1 MCGRVGR
8 ADDDCIEDARGW
20 LVENRIATGRRN
32 TTMANTGEA
41 IRLRRNLDAP
51 MSKPN
56 WPKAVA
62 VRTLQAGDA
71 TSIHALLNLGAA
83 DYGGEATNFDDWWA
97 SLSNNPE
104 FDPALCFLAV
114 DESQKILGVA
124 QCWTSAYLKDLAVHP
139 EARRRGVGE
148 NLLWHVFQVFRQRGA
163 SHVDLK
169 VLADN
174 VAARRLYDRVGMV
187 KVDFD
192 G

>member
-1 MCGRVGR
+1 M
-8 ADDDCIEDARGW
+8 
-20 LVENRIATGRRN
+20 
-32 TTMANTGEA
+32 MANTGEA
-41 IRLRRNLDAP
+41 IRLRRDLKAP

-56 WPKAVA
+56 WPKAFA
-62 VRTLQAGDA
+62 VRTLQEGDA
-71 TSIHALLNLGAA
+71 TSVHALLNLGAA
-83 DYGGEATNFDDWWA
+83 DYGGEATSFDDWWA
-97 SLSNNPE
+97 SLSGNPE

-114 DESQKILGVA
+114 DDRQKVVGVA

-139 EARRRGVGE
+139 EARRCGIGE
-148 NLLWHVFQVFRQRGA
+148 NLLWQVFQVFRQGGA

-187 KVDFD
+187 PVAFD